1 MLMEEKIKMY
11 SYEWQT
17 EEKILED
24 KSEEKAHTIFI
35 SLQNS
40 NDLQMFG

>member
-11 SYEWQT
+11 SYEGQT

-24 KSEEKAHTIFI
+24 KQEEKAHTHFI
-35 SLQNS
+35 SLQNL
-40 NDLQMFG
+40 NDLQMFD